1 MGVSFRCWWV
11 LVPRVSNCQS
21 PWWFHLQSSTI
32 FIYHRLSK
40 LITLSNKKK
49 ASPLSFRLFFST
61 SHITHF
67 FIKTTKKN
75 KSSVSTKSTWIC
87 FVCVFFERNKKKKFI
102 STFVSSHFSTSL
114 SSIDPPV
121 PLPPSFHRFTNFVHT
136 VASTVAKS
144 RRNNGLEE
152 KQIDKKK
159 KKPRKIPDEFSKM
172 NHPSV

>member
-1 MGVSFRCWWV
+1 
-11 LVPRVSNCQS
+11 
-21 PWWFHLQSSTI
+21 
-32 FIYHRLSK
+32 

-67 FIKTTKKN
+67 FIKTTKKIRVQYRQN
-75 KSSVSTKSTWIC
+75 QLESVSFAFSLKET
-87 FVCVFFERNKKKKFI
+87 KKKFI